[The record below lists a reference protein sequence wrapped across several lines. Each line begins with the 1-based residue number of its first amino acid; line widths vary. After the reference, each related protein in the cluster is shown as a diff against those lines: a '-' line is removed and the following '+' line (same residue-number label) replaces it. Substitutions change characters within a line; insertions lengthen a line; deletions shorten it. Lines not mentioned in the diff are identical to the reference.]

1 MLLVTWEYLLSI
13 LPTIFLLDSVF
24 GVHGCECVCNL
35 QEFLTTV
42 GKQALFSPEIVWIS
56 VKAEEAI
63 NNLTFVSLPAH
74 HEGKK
79 KERQKAF
86 QSRLCAVRNSEGG
99 TSLVV
104 QG

>member
-13 LPTIFLLDSVF
+13 LPTMFLLDSLF
-24 GVHGCECVCNL
+24 GVHGCEYVCNL

-63 NNLTFVSLPAH
+63 NNFPFVSLPAH
-74 HEGKK
+74 HEEKK
-79 KERQKAF
+79 RKA
-86 QSRLCAVRNSEGG
+86 EGISKQ
-99 TSLVV
+99 TVK
-104 QG
+104 Q

>member
-1 MLLVTWEYLLSI
+1 MSQLLAEIHATGYLEYLLSI
-13 LPTIFLLDSVF
+13 LPTIFLLDSLF
-24 GVHGCECVCNL
+24 GVHGCEYVCNL

-56 VKAEEAI
+56 AKAEEAI

-79 KERQKAF
+79 RKAESISK
-86 QSRLCAVRNSEGG
+86 QIVK
-99 TSLVV
+99 
-104 QG
+104 Q